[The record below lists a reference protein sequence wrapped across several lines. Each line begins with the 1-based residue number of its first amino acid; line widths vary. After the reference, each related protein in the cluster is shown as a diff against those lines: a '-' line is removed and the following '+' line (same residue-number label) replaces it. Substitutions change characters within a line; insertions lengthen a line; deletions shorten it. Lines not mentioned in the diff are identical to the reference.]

1 MFLERSE
8 ALGTSLRCKV
18 KNGRRR
24 FYRHFVP
31 TALSKWHLVW
41 SASLVLVLPGFKKFI
56 WDFVT
61 VRNMPD
67 RNEAWELLCEY
78 TKGESLRKHALAV
91 EAAMRACVKRYGSA
105 EDDEDEWGLVGLLHD
120 FDYEM
125 FPTAE
130 QHPFTG
136 ANILCGRGYSERFIR
151 AIMGHATYT
160 GVPRDTAMAR
170 ALFATDELCGFLVAC
185 ALVRPN
191 KSLDDLE
198 VSSVKKKLKDKAF
211 ARSVNRDDI
220 RQGIEEL
227 GVDLDE
233 HICFVIDALRPLQK
247 QIGLNRLPATVD

>member
-1 MFLERSE
+1 
-8 ALGTSLRCKV
+8 
-18 KNGRRR
+18 
-24 FYRHFVP
+24 
-31 TALSKWHLVW
+31 
-41 SASLVLVLPGFKKFI
+41 
-56 WDFVT
+56 
-61 VRNMPD
+61 MPN

-78 TKGESLRKHALAV
+78 TKGDSLRKHALAV
-91 EAAMRACVKRYGSA
+91 EAAMRACAGRYA
-105 EDDEDEWGLVGLLHD
+105 EGPADKDEWALVGLLHD

-125 FPTAE
+125 FPTAD

-185 ALVRPN
+185 ALVRPTR
-191 KSLDDLE
+191 SLDDLE

-211 ARSVNRDDI
+211 ARSVNREDI
-220 RQGIEEL
+220 KQGIEEL

-233 HICFVIDALRPLQK
+233 HVRFVIDALRPVQE
-247 QIGLNRLPATVD
+247 QIGLKRATAG

>member
-1 MFLERSE
+1 
-8 ALGTSLRCKV
+8 
-18 KNGRRR
+18 
-24 FYRHFVP
+24 
-31 TALSKWHLVW
+31 
-41 SASLVLVLPGFKKFI
+41 
-56 WDFVT
+56 
-61 VRNMPD
+61 MPD
-67 RNEAWELLCEY
+67 RNDAWELLCEY

-91 EAAMRACVKRYGSA
+91 EAAMRACAKRYGVPGA
-105 EDDEDEWGLVGLLHD
+105 DDDEDEWGLVGLLHD

-125 FPTAE
+125 FPSAE

-136 ANILCGRGYSERFIR
+136 ANILCGRGYSDRFIR

-160 GVPRDTAMAR
+160 GVSRDTAMAR

-185 ALVRPN
+185 ALVRPT

-227 GVDLDE
+227 GADPDE
-233 HICFVIDALRPLQK
+233 HIRFVIDALRPHQK
-247 QIGLNRLPATVD
+247 QIGLSPLPTPENS